1 MLEQC
6 RLHVGASFAHGG
18 SGESSGI
25 ERDRVRTNEI
35 RNGIGINQEVF
46 YYHYLRGP
54 ATEQRAECP

>member
-1 MLEQC
+1 MLVQAL
-6 RLHVGASFAHGG
+6 RTAARANT
-18 SGESSGI
+18 SGI

-35 RNGIGINQEVF
+35 RNGIGINQEAF